1 MRPQESYF
9 DSEVVMLLQVL
20 EHIDESIALLV
31 HGAVV
36 AQEGKFH
43 HTKHVET
50 QRSSTRCIGLAE
62 PSNCKRNNTKLY
74 VLTI

>member
-31 HGAVV
+31 HDAVV
-36 AQEGKFH
+36 AQESKFH

-50 QRSSTRCIGLAE
+50 QRSSTRRAGLA
-62 PSNCKRNNTKLY
+62 PVKGITLIVCTYCLRLP
-74 VLTI
+74 